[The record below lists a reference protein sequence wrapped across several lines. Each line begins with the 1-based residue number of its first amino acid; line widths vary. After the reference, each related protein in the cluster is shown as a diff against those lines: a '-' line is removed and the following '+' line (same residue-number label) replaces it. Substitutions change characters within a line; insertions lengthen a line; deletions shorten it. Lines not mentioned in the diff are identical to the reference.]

1 MLLKGA
7 IVFEYLHLAV
17 GTAVLRPKHIR
28 LVLIRKVSAIDSF
41 TNEIR
46 YFYLSL
52 CSLAPLVSWMAGH
65 PQTSGSGETP

>member
-7 IVFEYLHLAV
+7 VVFEYLHLAV
-17 GTAVLRPKHIR
+17 GTAVLRPVHIL

-41 TNEIR
+41 TNEIW

-52 CSLAPLVSWMAGH
+52 CSLAPFVSCLAGH
-65 PQTSGSGETP
+65 LQTSGSGETL